1 VILAAVIIL
10 ILAALLGAPLFTVII
25 GAAMFGFHH
34 SEIDLSV
41 MAIELY
47 RIADTPI
54 LLALPLFTFAG
65 YLLGETKTS
74 QRLVRLTQAFLG
86 WMPGGLAIVSFVV
99 CALFTAFTGAS
110 GVTIVALGAL
120 LYPALKQAGYP
131 DNFSL
136 GLVTTS
142 GSLGLLLPPSLP
154 LILYG
159 IIAQQMS
166 EGATISIEDLF
177 LAGIFP
183 ALLMILMLSAWSLW
197 ANRHNPAPLTRFS
210 VKNCLAALR
219 ECIWEIPLPFFVFT
233 GIYSGFFAVS
243 EAAAVTAMYVL
254 VVEMFIYR
262 EISFSRLPDII
273 RESMVMVGGI
283 LLILGVSLA
292 FTNFLIDAEAPMKL
306 FKICQ
311 SFVANKLVF
320 LILLNIF
327 LLLLGAMLD
336 IFSAIIIMVPLMLP
350 VALEYGVHPVH
361 LGIIFLANMQI
372 GYFTPPV
379 GMNLFIAGYRFNKPI
394 VDIYR
399 ATIPFML
406 VLLLSVLIIT
416 YWPDLS
422 LFLLHQAV
430 V

>member
-1 VILAAVIIL
+1 MIYLLIGIL
-10 ILAALLGAPLFTVII
+10 ILFALLGVPLFCII
-25 GAAMFGFHH
+25 IAAAMMGFYF
-34 SEIDLSV
+34 EGIDLSV

-65 YLLGETKTS
+65 YILSESNTS
-74 QRLVRLTQAFLG
+74 RRLVKLTQAFFG
-86 WMPGGLAIVSFVV
+86 WMPGGLAIVAFIV

-110 GVTIVALGAL
+110 GVTIVAMGAL
-120 LYPALKQAGYP
+120 LYPALKEAGYK
-131 DNFSL
+131 DKFSL

-159 IIAQQMS
+159 VIAQQMS
-166 EGATISIEDLF
+166 AREDISIEKLF
-177 LAGIFP
+177 IAGILP
-183 ALLMILMLSAWSLW
+183 AILMIILLSSWSIWTNRKNQIPLIPFSLKKALSA
-197 ANRHNPAPLTRFS
+197 
-210 VKNCLAALR
+210 VR
-219 ECIWEIPLPFFVFT
+219 EAIWEIPLPIFVFT

-254 VVEMFIYR
+254 IIEVFIYK
-262 EISFSRLPDII
+262 EIKLSKLASII
-273 RESMVMVGGI
+273 KESMVMVGGI
-283 LLILGVSLA
+283 LLILGVSLS
-292 FTNFLIDAEAPMKL
+292 FTNYLIDTEVPMKL
-306 FKICQ
+306 FELCQ
-311 SFVANKLVF
+311 TFVTSKLLF

-327 LLLLGAMLD
+327 LLILGAMLD
-336 IFSAIIIMVPLMLP
+336 IFSAIIIMVPLLLP
-350 VALEYGVHPVH
+350 VALEYGIDPIH

-394 VDIYR
+394 IEIYK

-406 VLLLSVLIIT
+406 VLLLAVLIIT
-416 YWPDLS
+416 YWPWLS
-422 LFLLHQAV
+422 LALLSG
-430 V
+430 